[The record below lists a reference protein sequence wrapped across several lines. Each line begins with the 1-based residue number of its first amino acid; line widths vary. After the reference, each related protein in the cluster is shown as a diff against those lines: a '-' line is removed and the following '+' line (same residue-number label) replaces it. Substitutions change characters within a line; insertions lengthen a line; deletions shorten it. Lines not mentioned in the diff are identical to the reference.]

1 MRKPTTTLGRGL
13 IPVERPKMSEP
24 KDPVLDEETIAKAA
38 LVTGLDP
45 ADIRNAVL
53 RLVELGAVTGD
64 EIPIFLNGP
73 KAEGTVY
80 VRRGRG

>member
-1 MRKPTTTLGRGL
+1 MRKSPTALGCGL
-13 IPVERPKMSEP
+13 IPVEQPRANERREP
-24 KDPVLDEETIAKAA
+24 ELDEEMIAKAA

-45 ADIRNAVL
+45 EDIRNAVL

-80 VRRGRG
+80 VRRIRG